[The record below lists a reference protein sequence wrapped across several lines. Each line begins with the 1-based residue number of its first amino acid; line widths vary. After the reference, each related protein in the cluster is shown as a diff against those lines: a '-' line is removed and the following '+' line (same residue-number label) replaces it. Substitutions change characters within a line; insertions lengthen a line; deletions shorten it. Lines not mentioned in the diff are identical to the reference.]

1 MTVTTTPNS
10 GATSIVTYH
19 GNTQIRYH
27 INSDGFFT
35 IVPPAAAGHPFG
47 ARAEPQRDPN
57 APAMVLCL
65 AQNGTI
71 GHRPMRRRSDLQF
84 RFAQTMHAPGP
95 LYVISEGGAVGD
107 QRRALGRNP
116 FFPALFGDVYLVG
129 EVDNEAYDEY
139 DGDEETP
146 DRFLCHVRLAEVP

>member
-1 MTVTTTPNS
+1 MPIS
-10 GATSIVTYH
+10 GATSIVTYP
-19 GNTQIRYH
+19 GDLQIRYH
-27 INSDGFFT
+27 IDSYGFFT
-35 IVPPAAAGHPFG
+35 IVPPVAVGHPFG
-47 ARAEPQRDPN
+47 ARAELQRDPN

-84 RFAQTMHAPGP
+84 RFAHTLHAPGP

-107 QRRALGRNP
+107 ERRALGRNP
-116 FFPALFGDVYLVG
+116 FFPALVGDVYLVG

-139 DGDEETP
+139 DSDDETP
-146 DRFLCHVRLAEVP
+146 DRFLCHVRLTEAP